1 MSIDEKRFIV
11 TGMHCAACSSRIER
25 VIGSQS
31 GVEEASVNLAAE
43 KMVCR
48 FDSEEI
54 TADEIIER
62 VSHLGFGLQEES
74 KSEAR
79 IEFDI
84 SGMHCASC
92 STRIEKVLGGAAG
105 VISAEVNLAT
115 EKALVLYDNSSTTV
129 RQIREAIENLGF
141 TAIRSTGGVDE
152 FSKKR
157 LESEKKLAQMKHRL
171 VVMLL
176 FASVLLYIS
185 MGEMIGLPL
194 PSIFAPQ
201 NSPFAFGF
209 IQFCLV
215 LPIMF
220 LGRNFY
226 LNGFPALFRK
236 APNMDSLIAVGT
248 GAAFVYSTWG
258 LICIA
263 AGVNPQ
269 SWAMNLYFESTGI
282 LVALVSLGKY
292 LENRSKSHTSDAI
305 SRLIQLQPD
314 TACLI
319 DGEKQQ
325 IIPTDEI
332 EVGDILLVKQGERI
346 PVDGIIANGTSTI
359 DESMLTG
366 ESLPVDKGEDDQVY
380 GGTLAL
386 SGLLQIKTTQT
397 GEDTVLSRIVKM
409 VQDAQGSK
417 APIASLADRISYYFV
432 PVVMV
437 IALLT
442 GLAWYFVGGIGF
454 SLSLKF
460 FISVLVIACPCA
472 MGLATPTSIMVGTGR
487 GAQLGV
493 LIKSGEALQRS
504 EKIDTIVFDKTGTLT
519 AGKPVVTDYICFTGN
534 ENEQEILCLAASAE
548 RASEHPL
555 AQAIVTYAEQKGCS
569 LTQPDHLNAVDGAG
583 ITVSIDNREVMVGNL
598 KLLDQNQ
605 ISLSASVSEYET
617 LSHAGKTV
625 LYIAIDRECVGLV
638 AIADQLRPE
647 ACDAIAGLKKNGYH
661 LIMLTGDHPDTARVI
676 ADKAGIADVVAQVMP
691 EDKQKKISEL
701 QDDGRIVAMV
711 GDGINDAPALAQAD
725 VGIAMG
731 SGTDIAIES
740 GDIVIIKGKLDKVMT
755 ALGLSRAVMNNI
767 RQNLFWA
774 FIYNIVGIP
783 VAAGL
788 LVIFGGP
795 GLNPMIAGA
804 AMAASSVSVVSNA
817 LRLRFFNG

>member
-1 MSIDEKRFIV
+1 
-11 TGMHCAACSSRIER
+11 
-25 VIGSQS
+25 
-31 GVEEASVNLAAE
+31 
-43 KMVCR
+43 
-48 FDSEEI
+48 
-54 TADEIIER
+54 
-62 VSHLGFGLQEES
+62 
-74 KSEAR
+74 
-79 IEFDI
+79 
-84 SGMHCASC
+84 
-92 STRIEKVLGGAAG
+92 
-105 VISAEVNLAT
+105 
-115 EKALVLYDNSSTTV
+115 
-129 RQIREAIENLGF
+129 
-141 TAIRSTGGVDE
+141 
-152 FSKKR
+152 
-157 LESEKKLAQMKHRL
+157 
-171 VVMLL
+171 
-176 FASVLLYIS
+176 
-185 MGEMIGLPL
+185 
-194 PSIFAPQ
+194 
-201 NSPFAFGF
+201 
-209 IQFCLV
+209 
-215 LPIMF
+215 
-220 LGRNFY
+220 
-226 LNGFPALFRK
+226 
-236 APNMDSLIAVGT
+236 MDSLIAVGT

-263 AGVNPQ
+263 AGINPQ
-269 SWAMNLYFESTGI
+269 SWVMNLYFESTGI

-305 SRLIQLQPD
+305 SRLIQLQPN

-319 DGEKQQ
+319 DGDTQQ

-346 PVDGIIANGTSTI
+346 PVDGVVIKGASTI

-366 ESLPVDKGEDDQVY
+366 ESLPVDKKEQDKVY
-380 GGTLAL
+380 GGTFAV
-386 SGLLQIKTTQT
+386 SGLLQIETTET
-397 GEDTVLSRIVKM
+397 GGDTVLSRIVKM

-442 GLAWYFVGGIGF
+442 GLGWYLIGGVGF

-504 EKIDTIVFDKTGTLT
+504 EQIDTIVFDKTGTLT
-519 AGKPVVTDYICFTGN
+519 AGKPEVTDFLSFT
-534 ENEQEILCLAASAE
+534 ENESEEDILCLAASAE

-555 AQAIVTYAEQKGCS
+555 AQAIVAYAEQQGCR
-569 LTQPDHLNAVDGAG
+569 LTQPEQLTAVDGAG
-583 ITVSIDNREVMVGNL
+583 IKVSIDNREVMVGNL
-598 KLLDQNQ
+598 KLLEQHEV
-605 ISLSASVSEYET
+605 LVSAAVQEHDA

-625 LYIAIDRECVGLV
+625 LYIAVDRVCVGLF

-647 ACDAIAGLKKNGYH
+647 ACDAIVKLKKGGYR
-661 LIMLTGDHPDTARVI
+661 LVMLTGDHPDTARVI
-676 ADKAGIADVVAQVMP
+676 ADKAGITEVVAQVMP
-691 EDKQKKISEL
+691 DEKQNRISEL
-701 QDDGRIVAMV
+701 QDNGRIVAMV

-740 GDIVIIKGKLDKVMT
+740 GDIVIVNGRLDKVMT
-755 ALGLSRAVMNNI
+755 ALSLSRAVMNNI

-788 LVIFGGP
+788 L
-795 GLNPMIAGA
+795 
-804 AMAASSVSVVSNA
+804 
-817 LRLRFFNG
+817 